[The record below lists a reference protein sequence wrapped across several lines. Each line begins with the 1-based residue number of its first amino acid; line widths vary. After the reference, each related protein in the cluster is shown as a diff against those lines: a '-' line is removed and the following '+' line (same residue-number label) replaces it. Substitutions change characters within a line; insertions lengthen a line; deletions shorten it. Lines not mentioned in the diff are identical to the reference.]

1 MVNLGKELD
10 DNELVVKIV
19 ETKDTELF
27 GLLYDRH
34 AQKVYNRCLSILKNT
49 VEAQDMTHDIFVLI
63 FIKLHTFNSKSK
75 FTSWL
80 YAITYNYC
88 INYIQRDKEKVNTK
102 VDLENDM
109 LSVYKTISDEEM
121 YQLRIDKLLQA
132 MELININ
139 DKILLIMKYMDD
151 FTLKEIT
158 EIMEIGESAVKMRL
172 KRAKNRLVEIYNQ
185 IE

>member
-1 MVNLGKELD
+1 MINLGKELD
-10 DNELVVKIV
+10 DNELVFKIV
-19 ETKDTELF
+19 ETKDAELF

-34 AQKVYNRCLSILKNT
+34 AQKVYSRCLSILKNT

-63 FIKLHTFNSKSK
+63 FIKLRTFNSKSK

-80 YAITYNYC
+80 YAVTYNYC
-88 INYIQRDKEKVNTK
+88 INYIQRDKEKVNPK
-102 VDLENDM
+102 VDLENHM

-132 MELININ
+132 MELINVN